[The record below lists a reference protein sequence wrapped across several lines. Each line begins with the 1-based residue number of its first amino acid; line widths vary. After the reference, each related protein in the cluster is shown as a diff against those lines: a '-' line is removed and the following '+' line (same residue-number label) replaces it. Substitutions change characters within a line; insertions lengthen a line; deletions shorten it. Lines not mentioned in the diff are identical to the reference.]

1 MNPGEL
7 DIFDLLKDNR
17 FLTPLVLSSFFGSF
31 IALTLV
37 NYYQQYLDPVR
48 ASVLYALE
56 PVWATIL
63 AIGYGMESFTF
74 WLVLGG
80 FALIIGNI
88 IAEIG
93 SYKTVK

>member
-7 DIFDLLKDNR
+7 EIVELVQDKR
-17 FLTPLVLSSFFGSF
+17 FLIPLVLSSFFGTF

-37 NYYQQYLDPVR
+37 NYYQKYLDPVR

-56 PVWATIL
+56 PVWATVL
-63 AIGYGMESFTF
+63 ALGYSMESFTF

-80 FALIIGNI
+80 SALIIGNI
-88 IAEIG
+88 ITEIG